1 MAKRTAVAKAL
12 DDISEAV
19 PHLIRLPERRA
30 WIDYDK
36 EADVLYISLKRPQA
50 ATDTKF
56 LADKGILLRYRAK
69 DLVGVTV
76 LDASKPR
83 KRRRLRELAFSSR
96 RFENSRNVEVCLT
109 AIGVSPYT

>member
-1 MAKRTAVAKAL
+1 MAKRTAVAKTL

-30 WIDYDK
+30 WIDYDE
-36 EADVLYISLKRPQA
+36 EADVLYISLKRPQK

-56 LADKGILLRYRAK
+56 LNDKGILLRYRAK
-69 DLVGVTV
+69 ELVGVTV

-83 KRRRLRELAFSSR
+83 KRRKPRA
-96 RFENSRNVEVCLT
+96 
-109 AIGVSPYT
+109 